1 MQKVSTITSK
11 RQLTIPSQIF
21 QAVGLKEGQRVL
33 VEDKDG
39 TVIVKPASDV
49 VDHLAGSV
57 NVPTRFKSFG
67 IEEIIR
73 RAKNEYRESR
83 V

>member
-1 MQKVSTITSK
+1 MQKVSTISSK

-21 QAVGLKEGQRVL
+21 QAVGLKEGQKVL
-33 VEDKDG
+33 VEERDG
-39 TVIVKPASDV
+39 MVIVKSASDV
-49 VDHLAGSV
+49 VGRLSGSV
-57 NVPTRFKSFG
+57 KVPTRFRTLG

-73 RAKNEYRESR
+73 RAKKEYRDSQ

>member
-33 VEDKDG
+33 IEDKDG
-39 TVIVKPASDV
+39 TVVVKPANDV
-49 VDHLAGSV
+49 VERLAASV
-57 NVPTRFKSFG
+57 KVPARFAALG

-73 RAKNEYRESR
+73 RAKKEYRESH